1 MKSTKL
7 FSIITVLILI
17 SSCSITKK
25 VEKSIVG
32 KWEIT
37 SLKTSDNESLNETND
52 EIYDVLS
59 EGLLKDSYL
68 EFNIDKT
75 YELNLLG
82 KKFNDSWSV
91 SEDGSKILSSETDK
105 YFKIT
110 DKTEETMVLKSINGT
125 KKVIIK
131 LKKI

>member
-1 MKSTKL
+1 MKCTKL
-7 FSIITVLILI
+7 FSIITILILI

-32 KWEIT
+32 KWKIT

-82 KKFNDSWSV
+82 KKINDSWSV

-125 KKVIIK
+125 KKVVLK
-131 LKKI
+131 LKKN

>member
-25 VEKSIVG
+25 VEKSIIG
-32 KWEIT
+32 KWKIT

>member
-1 MKSTKL
+1 MKSIKL
-7 FSIITVLILI
+7 FSIITILIII

-105 YFKIT
+105 YFRIT

-131 LKKI
+131 LKKN

>member
-1 MKSTKL
+1 MH
-7 FSIITVLILI
+7 
-17 SSCSITKK
+17 SITLFIKQ
-25 VEKSIVG
+25 
-32 KWEIT
+32 
-37 SLKTSDNESLNETND
+37 
-52 EIYDVLS
+52 
-59 EGLLKDSYL
+59 LLKDSYI
-68 EFNIDKT
+68 EFKVDKT